1 MPRKRRHTSVAM
13 ATSAPDKAAEET
25 IRASREAVAYFQQFD
40 KANLYH
46 AAAQRNTGWLLGEKT
61 QENET
66 LARYV
71 AIDGFELPGEGAA
84 ESTYTMFIPRESGSE
99 SRPLRLQ
106 ELNRIVYELVVGI
119 YVFNQVPGICL
130 QPNYDG
136 SSTCAIPSA
145 YHDTLVGSTLLEVDY
160 FVKSL
165 LHGTAVPQMTKRERI
180 NDTWR
185 KMAADSPSS
194 LRDNLKS
201 MGLVYMIDDPELGH
215 DLYEHKEEA
224 FIRLPP
230 KCVDQELAHSELTP
244 RLTTGEEFDQQE
256 AHVSHDMFLRYLDH
270 VNIGLIF
277 RQKSIQQD
285 GSLFVLD
292 ATYNVTSRVSSNQT
306 EEDKELYWHL
316 HTYLQKQRSF
326 VAKHLHKK
334 KEISRC
340 VNLLQFVS
348 FMTQFLIC
356 LKQQKKIVSL
366 TSLHG
371 AKSGEAIHTSREL
384 PPALPSET
392 SRWSP
397 FQAQNSYTGL
407 HGEIQFHL
415 LQLRATQPASEL
427 LTAYRSLKPSD
438 LSSKELAT
446 CKVGDRAY
454 YVLSVSIEDFY
465 TMSPKLPR
473 WIHSMISELSSQ
485 HARLPSLHSR
495 IQECLRKPYTPRQA
509 AGMKT
514 VPVQLLA
521 SVEKGLLPLVALLLK
536 SCTQTHLN
544 KLDDRGRALVHYA
557 AINCQTDVLSTL
569 LLAGCIVDQTCLTSD
584 LQPTATQPLHLAA
597 CSGGLETV
605 LCLLHFGADVLAVNS
620 AGWTAVHYAAFHNYQ
635 AIVLHV
641 CTVERKCLELRTED
655 RVAATPLL
663 LAAKNGGYDTVK
675 CLIELGADITA
686 KDSCG
691 RGLIHLAALRHEI
704 DVLKHLVELDRPELQ
719 VWEELSAMLVVDISS
734 GYPEAAARC
743 LDPLSQGKTHVSDYL
758 LRHNIVGSLVELVR
772 AKGDERIQHL
782 VVQVLANISCNDS
795 IKSALKDTA
804 VPPLVGLLASTNE
817 RVQACACIVLCD
829 LGTVPETQVSI
840 AQAGAIPPLVK
851 LLGSEADDVQLYSS
865 AALGILADDNVSNQN
880 AIAAALA
887 IPALKSL
894 LTSDLSCIQACASS
908 TIQALVEGNRSCQ
921 LSALSHD
928 LLPQLIPLLRS
939 KEVSV
944 HTNTALA
951 IEAMAENCEQSQ
963 QELLANPTCIALLK
977 RLLKM
982 KDSLVK
988 VASACALWAIAGSLI
1003 SNQRLIATH
1012 IGLTQL
1018 VTMLTIH
1025 NEKLDFVCSE
1035 ALGCLATELG
1045 DNQTKIKEVGGVKP
1059 LVEVLTIPTSQRVYL
1074 SAIHTLS
1081 RLIMKPALTPNRVLQ
1096 KAVAECRGISVLA
1109 SILCSREAAEIVCV
1123 NAAST
1128 LALLVLDSPD
1138 NQRYLTTNTEFSLE
1152 RVFEF
1157 FLSADLTVRIQAGQC
1172 LSTMAFNNPI
1182 LLDSLRQ
1189 RHPIDITFYTP
1200 FLASRDETLQACA
1213 GFQLVVLSKI
1223 LTGISDAEAA
1233 VKGIR
1238 LLVHLLSSDVE
1249 STQIKSAEFIA
1260 SLAHSSTGIPEA
1272 IVMAGA
1278 LDYLISNLTSGSGPV
1293 VENSCVALGHL
1304 SFHPMPARMMA
1315 GMFRERP
1322 EKFEVFR
1329 EYSANIVHSQK
1340 FMRGWEEVERVGL
1353 PVLR

>member
-1 MPRKRRHTSVAM
+1 MPMAM
-13 ATSAPDKAAEET
+13 SAPEKAAEET

-46 AAAQRNTGWLLGEKT
+46 AAAQRSTGWLLGEKA
-61 QENET
+61 QESET
-66 LARYV
+66 LPRYV
-71 AIDGFELPGEGAA
+71 PIDGFKLPGEGAG
-84 ESTYTMFIPRESGSE
+84 ENTYTMFIPRESGSE

-106 ELNRIVYELVVGI
+106 ELNRIVYELLVGI
-119 YVFNQVPGICL
+119 YVFNQVPGISL

-136 SSTCAIPSA
+136 SSACVIPSA
-145 YHDTLVGSTLLEVDY
+145 YHDTLVGSTLFEVDY
-160 FVKSL
+160 FIKSL

-180 NDTWR
+180 NDMWR
-185 KMAADSPSS
+185 RMAADSPSS
-194 LRDNLKS
+194 LRDKLKS

-215 DLYEHKEEA
+215 DLYEHKVEA

-270 VNIGLIF
+270 VNIGLLF
-277 RQKSIQQD
+277 RQRSIQQD
-285 GSLFVLD
+285 GALFILD
-292 ATYNVTSRVSSNQT
+292 ATYDVTSRVSGNQT
-306 EEDKELYWHL
+306 EEDSDLYWHL

-326 VAKHLHKK
+326 VAENLRKK
-334 KEISRC
+334 KDISRC
-340 VNLLQFVS
+340 IALLQFAS
-348 FMTQFLIC
+348 FMTQFLVT
-356 LKQQKKIVSL
+356 LKQHKKIISL
-366 TSLHG
+366 ASLHG
-371 AKSGEAIHTSREL
+371 ARSGEAVHTSREL

-397 FQAQNSYTGL
+397 FLAQNSYTGL
-407 HGEIQFHL
+407 HGEVQFHL
-415 LQLRATQPASEL
+415 LQRRATQPGTEFL
-427 LTAYRSLKPSD
+427 RAYQSLKSND
-438 LSSKELAT
+438 VGTKELPT
-446 CKVGDRAY
+446 CKVGGRVY
-454 YVLSVSIEDFY
+454 YALSVSIEDFY

-473 WIHSMISELSSQ
+473 WAHSMISELASQ
-485 HARLPSLHSR
+485 HVRLPSLHSR
-495 IQECLRKPYTPRQA
+495 VQECLRKPYIPRQA

-557 AINCQTDVLSTL
+557 ATSCQTEVLSAL

-597 CSGGLETV
+597 RSGGLETV
-605 LCLLHFGADVLAVNS
+605 VCLLHFGADVLAMDS
-620 AGWTAVHYAAFHNYQ
+620 TGWTVVHYAAFHNYQ

-641 CTVERKCLELRTED
+641 CTAERRCLELRTED

-663 LAAKNGGYDTVK
+663 LAARNGGYDTVK
-675 CLIELGADITA
+675 CLIDLGADITA
-686 KDSCG
+686 KDGSG
-691 RGLIHLAALRHEI
+691 RGLIHLAALRHQI
-704 DVLKHLVELDRPELQ
+704 DILKCLIDLGRPELP
-719 VWEELSAMLVVDISS
+719 VWEELSAMLVADISS
-734 GYPEAAARC
+734 GYPQAAARC
-743 LDPLSQGKTHVSDYL
+743 LDPLSQWRAHVSDHL
-758 LRHNIVGSLVELVR
+758 LRCSIASSLVELIR
-772 AKGDERIQHL
+772 MKGDVKLQHL
-782 VVQVLANISCNDS
+782 AVQVLANVSCSDG
-795 IKSALKDTA
+795 IRSALKGTA
-804 VPPLVGLLASTNE
+804 VAPLTGLLESPSE

-829 LGTVPETQVSI
+829 LGTLPETQASI

-851 LLGSEADDVQLYSS
+851 LLGSEADDVQLYSC

-880 AIAAALA
+880 AIAAASA

-894 LTSDLSCIQACASS
+894 LISDLSCIQACASS
-908 TIQALVEGNRSCQ
+908 AIQLLVEDNRSCQ

-944 HTNTALA
+944 HTNAALA
-951 IEAMAENCEQSQ
+951 IESMAENCEQAQ

-982 KDSLVK
+982 KDSSVK
-988 VASACALWAIAGSLI
+988 VASTCALWAIAGSLI

-1012 IGLTQL
+1012 MGLTQL
-1018 VTMLTIH
+1018 VNMLTIH

-1045 DNQTKIKEVGGVKP
+1045 DNQTRIREVGGVKP

-1074 SAIHTLS
+1074 SAIDTLS
-1081 RLIMKPALTPNRVLQ
+1081 KLIMKPALMPNKALQ
-1096 KAVAECRGISVLA
+1096 KAVAECRGVSVLA
-1109 SILCSREAAEIVCV
+1109 SIVCSREAAEIVCV
-1123 NAAST
+1123 NAACS
-1128 LALLVLDSPD
+1128 LALLVLDSPE
-1138 NQRYLTTNTEFSLE
+1138 NQKYLTSNTEFSLE

-1172 LSTMAFNNPI
+1172 LATMAFNNPSM
-1182 LLDSLRQ
+1182 LQSLRQ
-1189 RHPIDITFYTP
+1189 CHPIDISFYTP
-1200 FLASRDETLQACA
+1200 FLESTDESFQACA
-1213 GFQLVVLSKI
+1213 GYQLVVLSRM
-1223 LTGISDAEAA
+1223 LTGVGDVEAA
-1233 VKGIR
+1233 VRGIR
-1238 LLVHLLSSDVE
+1238 LLVRLLSSEVE
-1249 STQIKSAEFIA
+1249 STQIKSTEFIA
-1260 SLAHSSTGIPEA
+1260 SLAHSSTGIPET

-1278 LDYLISNLTSGSGPV
+1278 LDHLVSNLTSGSGPV

-1304 SFHPMPARMMA
+1304 SFHPMPARMMT

-1329 EYSANIVHSQK
+1329 EYSASIAHSQK
-1340 FMRGWEEVERVGL
+1340 FMRGWEEEEKAGL